1 MAVTALP
8 TFSRFLHKWYYEPV
22 LKPGQPPLPPGP
34 LGWPVFINM
43 AAFLRAFKSGLPYS
57 FMGHFLVSEA
67 CKFVLSKDSFE
78 TGWPKSAVVLIGRN
92 LFARLTEESY
102 LKLQKLTES
111 L

>member
-22 LKPGQPPLPPGP
+22 LKPGQPPLSPGP
-34 LGWPVFINM
+34 LGCPSLSTWLLF
-43 AAFLRAFKSGLPYS
+43 
-57 FMGHFLVSEA
+57 SEPSSLDYHTLSWVTSWFQA

-102 LKLQKLTES
+102 LKLTES